1 MKLQFLGTGAADWN
15 AEFDS
20 ENPEYRRNSSAL
32 VDGVLLID
40 PGPCVPDAIEKMGI
54 EVTGIKY
61 VINTHKHPDHFDE
74 QTLSWLTQNGAE
86 YIECTEGEPVTLGEY
101 EIIPLKGHHRVPTLH
116 YLISDGKS
124 RLFYGL
130 DSAWLLYDEV
140 QAIKTHKPD
149 LAVLDGTIGEQGGD
163 YRIFEHNNLRMVREM
178 QMTLA
183 PYVGRFCISHMARKL
198 HPDHRTLSEQM
209 AGTNILV
216 AYDGME
222 IEI

>member
-140 QAIKTHKPD
+140 AAIIKHPVD
-149 LAVLDGTIGEQGGD
+149 LAVFDATIGFVEGD
-163 YRIFEHNNLRMVREM
+163 YRIFEHSNLRMVLEM
-178 QMTLA
+178 KATLA
-183 PYVGRFCISHMARKL
+183 PYIKRFCISHMAKTL
-198 HPDHRTLSEQM
+198 HTGHQELADTM
-209 AGTNILV
+209 AKHDVVT
-216 AYDGME
+216 AFDGLE
-222 IEI
+222 VEF